1 MSCWFDLDS
10 SQIGQQ
16 MPQLQQQLPQLQQ
29 QLQQQQFNP
38 QQFQQQQ
45 QQPQQFQQKQQQQQ
59 FKQQKQQQ
67 LQQQQPQQ
75 QQQQRQPMTEQELK
89 KQERNRLKLQKRRQS
104 QKLKRRE
111 KKLLQQGAGGADS
124 ATPST
129 CTGGVNPSQ
138 GGADSNN
145 GGGQNN
151 MNLYGT
157 SGYYDNK
164 PCDLGFQANNSG
176 SFLDDDNTG
185 TSGFHSNTQWQ
196 QGGGQMGGYSSFVS
210 GGTISPGNYGNSIS
224 QESSY
229 NIGTGY
235 NQGANA
241 GLPGNSFHDDLGMDS
256 DLGNQGG
263 WKRKGN
269 RWKGNSKY
277 QLPQL
282 LPHLGTNLMDPL
294 GKRKSKAS
302 ESLIITRWPS
312 NSLQIL

>member
-1 MSCWFDLDS
+1 M
-10 SQIGQQ
+10 GQQ
-16 MPQLQQQLPQLQQ
+16 MPQGQQQLPQLQQ

-45 QQPQQFQQKQQQQQ
+45 QQQPKQVQQKQQQQQ
-59 FKQQKQQQ
+59 FQHQKQQQ
-67 LQQQQPQQ
+67 QLQKQQQQPQQ
-75 QQQQRQPMTEQELK
+75 PMTAQDLK
-89 KQERNRLKLQKRRQS
+89 KQERNRVKLQKRRQA

-111 KKLLQQGAGGADS
+111 KKLQQQGTGGADS
-124 ATPST
+124 ATVAT
-129 CTGGVNPSQ
+129 CTGGANPGQ
-138 GGADSNN
+138 GGADCNN
-145 GGGQNN
+145 GGAQSN

-164 PCDLGFQANNSG
+164 PCDVGFQANNSG

-196 QGGGQMGGYSSFVS
+196 QGGGNLMGGYSSFVS
-210 GGTISPGNYGNSIS
+210 GGTVSPGNYGNSIS

-235 NQGANA
+235 NPAANA
-241 GLPGNSFHDDLGMDS
+241 GLPGNSFQDDLGMDS

-269 RWKGNSKY
+269 RWKGNSKCHIY
-277 QLPQL
+277 S
-282 LPHLGTNLMDPL
+282 HIWV
-294 GKRKSKAS
+294 R
-302 ESLIITRWPS
+302 I
-312 NSLQIL
+312 